1 MHKPLNLFI
10 FLKMKE
16 NCQYY
21 DFNELNFT
29 SVQGAIITLPYCF
42 LNSEVQGVVKLHW
55 NRFVASSDCWKIL
68 KKLKQA
74 EKLKSREMKEE

>member
-1 MHKPLNLFI
+1 
-10 FLKMKE
+10 MKE

-55 NRFVASSDCWKIL
+55 NRFVPSSDCWKIL
-68 KKLKQA
+68 KKLKK
-74 EKLKSREMKEE
+74 ELKSFQDGYWFEVWELSTSQLL